1 MLLSS
6 CYSYSEEVFGV
17 SSNAASFG
25 RQWVMRNILPQQ
37 AGLAVNSVFYRY
49 RTVKN
54 TEDEMSVTIQNEN
67 ARGSGYI
74 FREVDN
80 WSGLPSNTITK
91 TVPVPLIDIS
101 YWGMG
106 SIEVD
111 GFGSVED
118 AEVFYSYQFDPCFD
132 PQSDPTCDG
141 YIDPNVKVILDGA
154 FVDPLSDEFIQAE
167 LDRKAQMR
175 SAKEE
180 QERRERRK
188 ISAEAQDNEEERLE
202 DLLGLR
208 SADDFSAEQIRLHN
222 TLRGLQG
229 LPNSYMWSYSGGE
242 YRDAIVLKDSKLPR
256 NSRGLKVRLAQ
267 EIKHQQLINLQYA
280 KKK

>member
-1 MLLSS
+1 
-6 CYSYSEEVFGV
+6 
-17 SSNAASFG
+17 
-25 RQWVMRNILPQQ
+25 MRNILPQQ

-111 GFGSVED
+111 GFGTVED
-118 AEVFYSYQFDPCFD
+118 AEVFYSYQYDPCFD

-141 YIDPNVKVILDGA
+141 YVDPNVKSILDGE

-167 LDRKAQMR
+167 LDRKAQMK
-175 SAKEE
+175 AQEE
-180 QERRERRK
+180 EENRRQRRK
-188 ISAEAQDNEEERLE
+188 FAESVEEEEEERLE

-208 SADDFSAEQIRLHN
+208 SVDDFSAEQIRLHN
-222 TLRGLQG
+222 ALKDING
-229 LPNSYMWSYSGGE
+229 LPKSYLWSISGGE
-242 YRDAIVLKDSKLPR
+242 YRDTIVLKDSKLPR

-267 EIKHQQLINLQYA
+267 EVKHQQLINLQYA

>member
-111 GFGSVED
+111 GFGTVED
-118 AEVFYSYQFDPCFD
+118 AEVFYSYQYDPCFD

-141 YIDPNVKVILDGA
+141 YVDPNVKSILDGE

-167 LDRKAQMR
+167 LDRKAQMK
-175 SAKEE
+175 AQEE
-180 QERRERRK
+180 EENRRQRRK
-188 ISAEAQDNEEERLE
+188 FAESVEEEEEERLE

-208 SADDFSAEQIRLHN
+208 SVDDFSAEQIRLHN
-222 TLRGLQG
+222 ALKDING
-229 LPNSYMWSYSGGE
+229 LPKSYLLSISGGE
-242 YRDAIVLKDSKLPR
+242 YRDTIVLKDSKLPR

-267 EIKHQQLINLQYA
+267 EVKHQQLINLQYA

>member
-1 MLLSS
+1 
-6 CYSYSEEVFGV
+6 
-17 SSNAASFG
+17 
-25 RQWVMRNILPQQ
+25 MRNVLPQQ

-54 TEDEMSVTIQNEN
+54 TEDDMTVTIQNEN

-91 TVPVPLIDIS
+91 NVPVPLIDIS

-111 GFGSVED
+111 GVGSVED

-141 YIDPNVKVILDGA
+141 YIDPSVKSIIDGE

-167 LDRKAQMR
+167 LDRKAQLR
-175 SAKEE
+175 AAEEE
-180 QERRERRK
+180 QERRERRN
-188 ISAEAQDNEEERLE
+188 ISAEAQEEEEERLE

-222 TLRGLQG
+222 TLRGLKG
-229 LPNSYMWSYSGGE
+229 IPNSYLWSYSGGE
-242 YRDAIVLKDSKLPR
+242 YRDTVVLKDSKLPR

-267 EIKHQQLINLQYA
+267 EVKHQQLINLQYA